1 MRIAILL
8 NKENMKK
15 LTLVLSCVLFCNFSF
30 AQNNNE
36 LIVQFK
42 VNEKPK
48 SSEVLKQQ
56 KFNNPQI
63 RSLNKSNK
71 IKSIKLTGNKKK
83 KDTYIL
89 ALDSSKSI
97 EELIEMYQKTGL
109 FEYIEPNYVGSG
121 HGFQNTPNDTYF
133 NRQWSHYNDGT
144 FSASNAT
151 SDADIDTD
159 LAWDI
164 TQGDPNLIVAIL
176 DSGAKLDHPEFSGRI
191 WVNTN
196 ENEDGSDTDSNNF
209 VDDINGWDFV
219 NNDNDP
225 TDDHGHG
232 TNVGG
237 IALASGNNNIGYA
250 GVNWNSKIMICKILD
265 EENRGYYS
273 WWADAVYYAVD
284 NGASVINMSVGG
296 NGSSTLLEDAV
307 NYAYNNNVPVV
318 VSTGNQNS
326 VIQYPAQYANAF
338 AIGST
343 NPDDTRSVP
352 FFWSETSGSNYG
364 PELDFVAPGN
374 YMYGLNN
381 SSNTNYNYYW
391 GGTSQA
397 APHVAGL
404 ISLLLSVDSN
414 LTVDE
419 IRTILEETSEDEV
432 GDSEDT
438 AGWDQ
443 YYGHGRIN
451 AFQALTHSSLS
462 IDKFEGTNQNLIV
475 YPNPTASGSNLKILN
490 LVNGEN
496 EITIYNMIGQKIYKT
511 SHSALDNSA
520 TINLPELTT
529 GNYILRIN
537 NTSKNKSTIKNLIIK

>member
-1 MRIAILL
+1 
-8 NKENMKK
+8 MKK
-15 LTLVLSCVLFCNFSF
+15 LILVLSCILLSSFSF
-30 AQNNNE
+30 SQDNNE
-36 LIVQFK
+36 LIVKFK
-42 VNEKPK
+42 AAKKPN
-48 SSEVLKQQ
+48 SSEVLRLQ
-56 KFNNPQI
+56 KFDNSEI
-63 RSLNKSNK
+63 RLLNKSDK
-71 IKSIKLTGNKKK
+71 IESIALTGNKKE

-89 ALDSSKSI
+89 ELNSSKPI
-97 EELIEMYQKTGL
+97 EELIELYKKTGL
-109 FEYIEPNYVGSG
+109 FEYVEQNFVGNG
-121 HGFQNTPNDTYF
+121 HGFQTTPNDNNF

-144 FSASNAT
+144 FSLSSSTN
-151 SDADIDTD
+151 DADIDTD

-191 WVNTN
+191 WLNTN
-196 ENEDGSDTDSNNF
+196 ENQNGTDTDSNNYI
-209 VDDINGWDFV
+209 DDINGWDFV

-232 TNVGG
+232 TNVAG

-265 EENRGYYS
+265 NNNNGFYS
-273 WWADAVYYAVD
+273 WWAEAIYYAVD

-296 NGSSTLLEDAV
+296 NGSSTLLENAI

-326 VIQYPAQYANAF
+326 VIQYPAKYTNAF

-343 NPDDTRSVP
+343 NSDDTRSVP
-352 FFWSETSGSNYG
+352 FFWSTTSGSNYG

-374 YMYGLNN
+374 FIYGLSY
-381 SSNTNYNYYW
+381 SSNTNYNSYW

-414 LTVDE
+414 LTITE
-419 IRTILEETSEDEV
+419 IRTILEQSSEDQV
-432 GDSEDT
+432 GNSDDT
-438 AGWDQ
+438 SGWDQ

-451 AFQALTHSSLS
+451 AFQALTNSTLS
-462 IDKFEGTNQNLIV
+462 NFNFENTNNDLLV
-475 YPNPTASGSNLKILN
+475 YPNPTTSGSNLEILN
-490 LVNGEN
+490 LMNGEN
-496 EITIYNMIGQKIYKT
+496 VITIYNMMGQHMYNTRNSTRNNSTTIY
-511 SHSALDNSA
+511 
-520 TINLPELTT
+520 LPELNT
-529 GNYILRIN
+529 GTYILKIN
-537 NTSKNKSTIKNLIIK
+537 NNSKKISTIKKLIIK

>member
-1 MRIAILL
+1 
-8 NKENMKK
+8 MKK
-15 LTLVLSCVLFCNFSF
+15 LTLVLSCVLICNFSF

-36 LIVQFK
+36 LVVQFK

-48 SSEVLKQQ
+48 SSEVLKLQ
-56 KFNNPQI
+56 KFNNPEI

-71 IKSIKLTGNKKK
+71 IKSIKLTGNKKE

-89 ALDSSKSI
+89 ALDSSKSL
-97 EELIEMYQKTGL
+97 EELIKDYKKTGL
-109 FEYIEPNYVGSG
+109 FEYVEPNYVGSG
-121 HGFQNTPNDTYF
+121 HGFQNTPNDAYF

-196 ENEDGSDTDSNNF
+196 ESEDGSDTDSNNF

-225 TDDHGHG
+225 TDDHGLG

-265 EENRGYYS
+265 DKNSGYYS

-296 NGSSTLLEDAV
+296 NGSSTLLEDAI

-326 VIQYPAQYANAF
+326 VIQYPAQYENAF

-462 IDKFEGTNQNLIV
+462 IDKFKDTNKNLIV

-496 EITIYNMIGQKIYKT
+496 VITIYNMIGQKIYKK

>member
-1 MRIAILL
+1 
-8 NKENMKK
+8 MKK
-15 LTLVLSCVLFCNFSF
+15 LTLVLSCVLLCNFSF

-36 LIVQFK
+36 LVVQFK

-48 SSEVLKQQ
+48 SSEVLKLQ
-56 KFNNPQI
+56 KFNNPEI

-71 IKSIKLTGNKKK
+71 IKSIKLTGNKKE

-89 ALDSSKSI
+89 ALDSSKSL
-97 EELIEMYQKTGL
+97 EELIKDYKKTGL
-109 FEYIEPNYVGSG
+109 FEYVEQNYVGSG
-121 HGFQNTPNDTYF
+121 HGFQNTPNDAYY

-196 ENEDGSDTDSNNF
+196 ESEDGSDTDSNNF

-232 TNVGG
+232 TNVCG
-237 IALASGNNNIGYA
+237 IALSSVNNNIGYA
-250 GVNWNSKIMICKILD
+250 FVNWNSKIMICKILD
-265 EENRGYYS
+265 DKNSGYYS

-296 NGSSTLLEDAV
+296 NGSSTLLEDAI

-326 VIQYPAQYANAF
+326 VIQYPANYTNAF

-374 YMYGLNN
+374 YMYGLSY

-462 IDKFEGTNQNLIV
+462 IDKFKDTNKNLIV

-496 EITIYNMIGQKIYKT
+496 VITIYNMIGQKIYKK